1 MLASQLILATGEAP
15 KGWFEENSTLIVGIV
30 GILVSGLVGPSVAA
44 RWTTRLERE
53 RDARARTVAQRDD
66 LRGIVDEAAK
76 ALGGAVARLRPAL
89 EAQQSGQPLSQD
101 QRDFLADLFT
111 LGQRLRLRVPV
122 IDPVVSSYD
131 AAREQLIAVSRA
143 TNSQATFSA
152 AATTFED
159 RRADFL
165 DRARKA
171 LDAPVSDGG
180 RADEP
185 R

>member
-1 MLASQLILATGEAP
+1 MATIPLILAATEP
-15 KGWFEENSTLIVGIV
+15 HKGWLEENSTLIVGTV

-53 RDARARTVAQRDD
+53 KDTRARSIARRDD
-66 LRGIVDEAAK
+66 LRVIVDEAAK

-101 QRDFLADLFT
+101 TRDFLADLFT
-111 LGQRLRLRVPV
+111 LGQRLRLRVPAV
-122 IDPVVSSYD
+122 DPMVSSYD
-131 AAREQLIAVSRA
+131 TAREQLIAVSRA
-143 TNSQATFSA
+143 TNSQAAFDA

-165 DRARKA
+165 DQSREA
-171 LDAPVSDGG
+171 LNAPISGG
-180 RADEP
+180 GTSS
-185 R
+185 

>member
-1 MLASQLILATGEAP
+1 MLTSQLILATGEAT
-15 KGWFEENSTLIVGIV
+15 KGWLAENATLIVGVV

-44 RWTTRLERE
+44 RWTTKRERE
-53 RDARARTVAQRDD
+53 KDFRARTVAQRDD
-66 LRGIVDEAAK
+66 LRSIVDESAK

-101 QRDFLADLFT
+101 TRDFLADLFT

-143 TNSQATFSA
+143 TNSQAVFNS

-159 RRADFL
+159 LRADFL
-165 DRARKA
+165 DRAREA
-171 LDAPVSDGG
+171 LDAPIP
-180 RADEP
+180 DEGTS
-185 R
+185 